1 MNMWRIV
8 NPLVVLIARSPI
20 HLLVSTQI
28 LVTQFNG
35 RKSGNPYC
43 VPVSFHKD
51 ENTYTCVTL
60 RSNLWWKN
68 LIALE
73 RTDIWLNGRLVN
85 VQLELEYEDD
95 EVVKSNLRHLVSG
108 NAIDAFFA
116 KVKLNKDGSPDEKSL
131 DDAAKIHTVLKFRV

>member
-35 RKSGNPYC
+35 RKSGNPYR

>member
-1 MNMWRIV
+1 MV
-8 NPLVVLIARSPI
+8 EKSYC
-20 HLLVSTQI
+20 
-28 LVTQFNG
+28 F
-35 RKSGNPYC
+35 RKN
-43 VPVSFHKD
+43 
-51 ENTYTCVTL
+51 N
-60 RSNLWWKN
+60 
-68 LIALE
+68 
-73 RTDIWLNGRLVN
+73 IWLNGRLVN

>member
-1 MNMWRIV
+1 MNIWRIV
-8 NPLVVLIARSPI
+8 NPLVVLVARSPI

-35 RKSGNPYC
+35 RKSGNLYR

-51 ENTYTCVTL
+51 KNTYTCVTL
-60 RSNLWWKN
+60 RSNIWWKN
-68 LIALE
+68 LIDLE
-73 RTDIWLNGRLVN
+73 RTDVWLHGKLVN
-85 VQLELEYEDD
+85 VQLKLEYEDD

-116 KVKLNKDGSPDEKSL
+116 KVTLNKDGSPDEKTL
-131 DDAAKIHTVLKFRV
+131 DDAAKIHTVLMFKA

>member
-1 MNMWRIV
+1 MNIWRIV
-8 NPLVVLIARSPI
+8 NPLVVLVARSPI

-35 RKSGNPYC
+35 RKSGNLYR

-51 ENTYTCVTL
+51 KNTYTCVTL

-68 LIALE
+68 LIDLE
-73 RTDIWLNGRLVN
+73 RTDVWLHGKLVN
-85 VQLELEYEDD
+85 VQLKLEYEDD

-116 KVKLNKDGSPDEKSL
+116 KVTLNKDGSPDEKSL
-131 DDAAKIHTVLKFRV
+131 DDAAKIHTVLMFKA

>member
-35 RKSGNPYC
+35 RKSGNPYR

-131 DDAAKIHTVLKFRV
+131 EDAAKIHTVLKFRV

>member
-1 MNMWRIV
+1 MWRIV

-35 RKSGNPYC
+35 RKSGNPYR